1 MIALSTAA
9 RSTRAR
15 LVKAV
20 LWLCAILFVLQVSSA
35 LAHHHD
41 QAHDLADCA
50 ICHVGSSAQAALPS
64 VPPELLAVFLVIA
77 YLAARRPEYVNV
89 IPQRYL
95 IPSRQAPPA
104 SMSL

>member
-1 MIALSTAA
+1 MLALSTTA

-20 LWLCAILFVLQVSSA
+20 LWLCAIVFVLQITSA
-35 LAHHHD
+35 LAHQHD
-41 QAHDLADCA
+41 QAHDLAECA

-64 VPPELLAVFLVIA
+64 APPELLAIFLVIA
-77 YLAARRPEYVNV
+77 YLVARRPQYVNV
-89 IPQRYL
+89 IPLRYL